1 MEDNFVYIVCDDR
14 STYDVRFRSSL
25 KDFVT
30 DKDMID
36 RLGYEMIKC
45 YRVCRSSFCN
55 AMDNCQSFVD
65 KNISLG
71 DLELRM
77 QER

>member
-36 RLGYEMIKC
+36 RLGY
-45 YRVCRSSFCN
+45 
-55 AMDNCQSFVD
+55 
-65 KNISLG
+65 
-71 DLELRM
+71 
-77 QER
+77 